1 MLPERGRSW
10 EGRVRD
16 LLLLL
21 VCHYRR
27 IVVRS
32 AGQASDITSRAKQ
45 LAAQVM
51 EAQVVRGMEV
61 KTTNCVANQRLQFAE
76 SW

>member
-21 VCHYRR
+21 VVCHYRR

-51 EAQVVRGMEV
+51 EARIVRSIEV

-76 SW
+76 S